1 MLLFCHKVHPF
12 PLHLAC
18 CVFCCCYCFCFE
30 RVSSCVKSSQCQYSR
45 SNGDDD
51 FCRDQAA
58 LIVRLPIRHL
68 RHLILLTALK
78 AHTAPFRLL
87 HSEFKWFSL
96 LRKKALVMCRFNH
109 TNPLF
114 LCVFQSSAAAPGSL
128 PAAVGRCSVSRCPGS
143 VTAGQRVRTRV
154 TRWTVPVSTAH
165 LSPFTPS
172 LLPNTHNM
180 IDFWKD

>member
-1 MLLFCHKVHPF
+1 MFLFGQKVHPF
-12 PLHLAC
+12 PLHLPC
-18 CVFCCCYCFCFE
+18 CIFFCCCCFCFE

-58 LIVRLPIRHL
+58 LIVHLPIHHL

-109 TNPLF
+109 INPLF
-114 LCVFQSSAAAPGSL
+114 CVYFRAALQPRAVCL
-128 PAAVGRCSVSRCPGS
+128 PQWEDAVYPDVLAVWRLDSVW
-143 VTAGQRVRTRV
+143 GQEWRDG
-154 TRWTVPVSTAH
+154 
-165 LSPFTPS
+165 LSPWVQLT
-172 LLPNTHNM
+172 
-180 IDFWKD
+180 